1 MDKIIVFQG
10 DSITDCGR
18 SRDSEISKGHGYA
31 VMIAG
36 ALGADAPGKYTF
48 YNRGVSGN
56 RIVDL
61 YARIKFSM
69 INLKPDYM
77 SILVGVN
84 DVWHEYNSKNGV
96 STEKYEMVYGLLI
109 EELKQAL
116 PELKIM
122 ILEPFVLPG
131 GETRNTPEHPDR
143 WDYMDREVRD
153 HAAAAKRVA
162 QKYGLK
168 FIPLQAMFDEVDA
181 KTPGIWTWDGVHP
194 TPCGHELIK
203 RQWLAAFLEL

>member
-1 MDKIIVFQG
+1 
-10 DSITDCGR
+10 
-18 SRDSEISKGHGYA
+18 
-31 VMIAG
+31 
-36 ALGADAPGKYTF
+36 
-48 YNRGVSGN
+48 
-56 RIVDL
+56 
-61 YARIKFSM
+61 M

-96 STEKYEMVYGLLI
+96 STAKYEMVYGLLV

-131 GETRNTPEHPDR
+131 SETENTPEHPAR

-162 QKYGLK
+162 QKYGLR
-168 FIPLQAMFDEVDA
+168 FVPLQEVFDAADA
-181 KTPGIWTWDGVHP
+181 KVPGMWTWDGVHP
-194 TPCGHELIK
+194 TPQGYELIK
-203 RQWLAAFLEL
+203 REWLKAFEEIK